1 LAHITG
7 FDRDDGNT
15 RKNEK
20 HSASMAEAE
29 QVFLNAP
36 LLVLAD
42 TKHSKLEPCFH
53 ATGKANGCQPVPGD

>member
-1 LAHITG
+1 
-7 FDRDDGNT
+7 
-15 RKNEK
+15 
-20 HSASMAEAE
+20 MAEAE